1 MPRFSRLVDA
11 IEPEIAFEVLARAR
25 ELTVAGKEVIE
36 LEIGDSPFP
45 STSNAKKAG
54 AAAIK
59 RNETRYCPSL
69 GLPELR
75 QAAADYLCESHGLDV
90 RSENIL
96 VGPGAKNF
104 EQLFCEAFLDAGD
117 QVLVFSPHFPTYVAN
132 ILRRGARISYAPLR
146 EERQFRPN
154 PDDVDRFLNESQ
166 RPRAIFLNSPHNP
179 TGGVATDADLCLI
192 ADMVMGRDTVIFSD
206 EPYDQMVWDGSH
218 RSILSYP
225 GMLDQAV
232 AAYTLSKTYSM
243 SGWRVGFAAASP
255 EVVDALGKLTNTA
268 LSCVS
273 PISQWAAVA
282 ALREDAEERDKSMAK
297 FRKKV
302 ELLATGLDAIEGM
315 QCARPSGTF
324 YVFPNVK
331 QICDDLDITSH
342 GLAMYLLEGADD
354 QLGVA
359 CLGGECFGHA
369 GAGYLRFS
377 CAQDDKLL
385 RRALEFLPEA
395 FANRERAERYLTHR
409 PEFRQSQRT
418 GSRVP
423 LASRGD

>member
-11 IEPEIAFEVLARAR
+11 IEPEIAFEVLACAR
-25 ELTVAGKEVIE
+25 QLSVAGKEVIE

-45 STSNAKKAG
+45 STAAAKKAG

-75 QAAADYLCESHGLDV
+75 QAAAEYLSESHGLDV

-96 VGPGAKNF
+96 VGPGAKTF

-132 ILRRGARISYAPLR
+132 ILRRGARICYAPLR
-146 EERQFRPN
+146 EERQFRPD
-154 PDDVDRFLNESQ
+154 PHDVQRFLSEAP

-192 ADMVMGRDTVIFSD
+192 ADMVIGRDVVIFSD

-218 RSILSYP
+218 RSILGRP

-232 AAYTLSKTYSM
+232 AAYTMSKTYSM
-243 SGWRVGFAAASP
+243 SGWRVGFAAAAP

-282 ALREDAEERDKSMAK
+282 ALRDDHEERDKSMIK

-302 ELLATGLDAIEGM
+302 ELLAAGLEAIEGV

-331 QICDDLDITSH
+331 RICEQLGITSH

-354 QLGVA
+354 HLGVA
-359 CLGGECFGHA
+359 CLGGECFGKA
-369 GAGYLRFS
+369 GEGYLRFS

-385 RRALEFLPEA
+385 RRAIEFLPEA
-395 FANRERAERYLTHR
+395 FANRERAERYLAMR
-409 PEFRQSQRT
+409 PEFRLSDRRAT
-418 GSRVP
+418 AEPATLG
-423 LASRGD
+423 